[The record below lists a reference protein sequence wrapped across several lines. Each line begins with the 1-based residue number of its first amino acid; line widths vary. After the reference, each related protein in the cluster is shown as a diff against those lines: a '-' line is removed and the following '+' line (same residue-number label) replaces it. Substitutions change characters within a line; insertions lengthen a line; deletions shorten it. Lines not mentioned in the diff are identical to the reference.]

1 VILNLESLTWREDNE
16 IRVFR
21 KKLLRRILIP
31 KRLDVT
37 EG

>member
-1 VILNLESLTWREDNE
+1 MGGGGRDCEV
-16 IRVFR
+16 RVFR
-21 KKLLRRILIP
+21 MKLLMRILIP